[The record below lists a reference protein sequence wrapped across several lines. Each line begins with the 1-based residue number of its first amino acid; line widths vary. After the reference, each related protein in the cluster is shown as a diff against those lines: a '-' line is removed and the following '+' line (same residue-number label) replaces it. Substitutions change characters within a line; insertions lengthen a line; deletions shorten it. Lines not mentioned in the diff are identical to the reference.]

1 MTKRAVDKGAVTI
14 GTPLGF
20 GVVIEEAL
28 SENRPARRRRPGQRR
43 QYPC

>member
-1 MTKRAVDKGAVTI
+1 MGNHAEKKVVVIIDATF
-14 GTPLGF
+14 GF
-20 GVVIEEAL
+20 GVAIEEAL